1 MSRIGKYPVNIDD
14 KATVTVAGQTV
25 TVKGAK
31 SALTYNL
38 DKKITAKVDGKT
50 VVLTRADDSKQ
61 SKSLHGL
68 YKVLIA
74 NAVKGV
80 TAGFTKSLE
89 MHGVGYRGT
98 VAGKK
103 LELALGFSHPV
114 IFDIPEGIEIKVDKQ
129 TTVSVTGADK
139 ALVGQVAAKI
149 RGFRPP
155 EPYLG
160 KGVRYV
166 GEHIKRKAGKSA
178 GK

>member
-1 MSRIGKYPVNIDD
+1 MSRIGKYPVTFDD
-14 KATVTVAGQTV
+14 KASVTVNGQTV
-25 TVKGAK
+25 TVKGGK
-31 SALTYNL
+31 SVLTYVLNS
-38 DKKITAKVDGKT
+38 KITPKLDGKT
-50 VVLTRADDSKQ
+50 VVLSRADESKQ

-68 YKVLIA
+68 YKVLIQ

-80 TAGFTKSLE
+80 TTGFTTSLE
-89 MHGVGYRGT
+89 MHGVGYRGA
-98 VAGKK
+98 VNGKK

-114 IFDIPEGIEIKVDKQ
+114 IFDIPDGIEVKVEKQ
-129 TTVSVTGADK
+129 TTVIISGADK
-139 ALVGQVAAKI
+139 ALVGQVAAKV

-166 GEHIKRKAGKSA
+166 GEQIRRKAGKSA

>member
-1 MSRIGKYPVNIDD
+1 MSRIGKYPINFDEKSNVSI
-14 KATVTVAGQTV
+14 AGQMV

-31 SALTYNL
+31 ASLKLNL
-38 DKKITAKVDGKT
+38 NSKITPKIDGKT
-50 VVLTRADDSKQ
+50 LVLTRADDSKE

-68 YKVLIA
+68 YKVLLQ
-74 NAVKGV
+74 NAVTGV
-80 TAGFTKSLE
+80 STGFTKALE
-89 MHGVGYRGT
+89 MHGVGYRGN
-98 VAGKK
+98 VQGKK

-114 IFDIPEGIEIKVDKQ
+114 IFEIPDGIEIKVEKQ
-129 TTVSVTGADK
+129 TTVIVTGADK
-139 ALVGQVAAKI
+139 AQVGQVAAKI

-166 GEHIKRKAGKSA
+166 GEHIRRKAGKSA

>member
-1 MSRIGKYPVNIDD
+1 MSRIGKYPVQIDD

-25 TVKGAK
+25 TVKGGK
-31 SALTYNL
+31 STLTYKLNQ
-38 DKKITAKVDGKT
+38 KITAKVDGKT
-50 VVLTRADDSKQ
+50 VVLTRADDSKE

-68 YKVLIA
+68 YKVLIQ

-80 TAGFTKSLE
+80 AAGFTKALE

-98 VAGKK
+98 VSGKK
-103 LELALGFSHPV
+103 LELALGYSHPV

-149 RGFRPP
+149 RSFRPP

-166 GEHIKRKAGKSA
+166 GEHIRRKAGKSA

>member
-1 MSRIGKYPVNIDD
+1 MSRIGKYPVQIDD
-14 KATVTVAGQTV
+14 KATVTVAGQSV

-31 SALTYNL
+31 SSLTYKLN
-38 DKKITAKVDGKT
+38 KNITAKVDGKT
-50 VVLTRADDSKQ
+50 VVLTRADDSKE

-80 TAGFTKSLE
+80 TSGFTKALE

-98 VAGKK
+98 VSGKK
-103 LELALGFSHPV
+103 LELALGYSHPV

-149 RGFRPP
+149 RSFRPP

-166 GEHIKRKAGKSA
+166 GEHIRRKAGKSA

>member
-1 MSRIGKYPVNIDD
+1 MSRIGKYPVTFDD
-14 KATVTVAGQTV
+14 KATVTVAGQVV
-25 TVKGAK
+25 TVKGGK
-31 SALTYNL
+31 NALTYNL
-38 DKKITAKVDGKT
+38 NSKISAKLDGKT
-50 VVLTRADDSKQ
+50 VVLTRADDSKE

-68 YKVLIA
+68 YKVLIQ

-80 TAGFTKSLE
+80 TTGFTTSLE
-89 MHGVGYRGT
+89 MHGVGYRGA
-98 VAGKK
+98 VNGKK

-114 IFDIPEGIEIKVDKQ
+114 IFDIPEGIEIKVEKQ

-149 RGFRPP
+149 RSFRPP

-166 GEHIKRKAGKSA
+166 GEQIRRKAGKSA

>member
-1 MSRIGKYPVNIDD
+1 MSRIGKYPVNLDD
-14 KATVTVAGQTV
+14 KVQVNIAGQMV

-31 SALTYNL
+31 ASLKYEL
-38 DKKITAKVDGKT
+38 DSRVTAKVDGKKL
-50 VVLTRADDSKQ
+50 VLTRIDDSKE

-68 YKVLIA
+68 YKVLIQ
-74 NAVKGV
+74 NAVTGL
-80 TAGFTKSLE
+80 TTGFTKSLE
-89 MHGVGYRGT
+89 MHGVGYRGN

-103 LELALGFSHPV
+103 LELSLGFSHP
-114 IFDIPEGIEIKVDKQ
+114 ISYDIPEGIEIKVDKQ
-129 TTVSVTGADK
+129 TTVTVTGADK

-149 RGFRPP
+149 RSFRPP

-166 GEHIKRKAGKSA
+166 GEHIRRKAGKSA

>member
-25 TVKGAK
+25 TVKGGK
-31 SALTYNL
+31 STLTYSL
-38 DKKITAKVDGKT
+38 DKKISAKLDGKT
-50 VVLTRADDSKQ
+50 VVLTRADDSKE

-68 YKVLIA
+68 YKVLIQ

-80 TAGFTKSLE
+80 TTGFTKALE

-98 VAGKK
+98 VNGKK
-103 LELALGFSHPV
+103 LELALGYSHPV

-149 RGFRPP
+149 RSFRPP

-166 GEHIKRKAGKSA
+166 GEHIRRKAGKSA

>member
-14 KATVTVAGQTV
+14 KATVTVAGQNV

-31 SALTYNL
+31 SSLSYSLRKN
-38 DKKITAKVDGKT
+38 ITAKVDGKT
-50 VVLTRADDSKQ
+50 VVLTRADDSKE

-68 YKVLIA
+68 YKVLIS

-80 TAGFTKSLE
+80 TTGFTKALE

-98 VAGKK
+98 VNGKK

-149 RGFRPP
+149 RSFRPP

-166 GEHIKRKAGKSA
+166 GEHIRRKAGKSA

>member
-14 KATVTVAGQTV
+14 KSTVTITGQTV
-25 TVKGAK
+25 TVKGGKSTLSYTLNKNVSAK
-31 SALTYNL
+31 
-38 DKKITAKVDGKT
+38 IEGKT
-50 VVLTRADDSKQ
+50 VVLTRVDDSKE

-68 YKVLIA
+68 YKVLIQ

-80 TAGFTKSLE
+80 SQGFATSLE

-98 VAGKK
+98 VAGKR

-114 IFDIPEGIEIKVDKQ
+114 IFEIPEGIEIKVEKQ
-129 TTVSVTGADK
+129 TTVIVTGADK
-139 ALVGQVAAKI
+139 ALVGQVSAKI
-149 RGFRPP
+149 RSFRPP

-166 GEHIKRKAGKSA
+166 GENIRRKAGKSA

>member
-1 MSRIGKYPVNIDD
+1 MSRIGKYPVNFDD
-14 KATVTVAGQTV
+14 KTQVSVVGTLV

-31 SALTYNL
+31 TTLKYDL
-38 DKKITAKVDGKT
+38 DSRITAKVEAKK
-50 VVLTRADDSKQ
+50 VVLTRADDTRE

-68 YKVLIA
+68 YKVLIQ
-74 NAVKGV
+74 NAVNGV
-80 TAGFTKSLE
+80 SQGFAKALE
-89 MHGVGYRGT
+89 LHGVGYRAN

-103 LELALGFSHPV
+103 LELSLGFSHP
-114 IFDIPEGIEIKVDKQ
+114 IHFEIPEGIEIKVDKQ
-129 TTVSVTGADK
+129 TTITVNGADK

-149 RGFRPP
+149 RSFRPP

-166 GEHIKRKAGKSA
+166 GEHIRRKAGKSA